1 MRYLLMIEPVLNG
14 LTPSVAQVS
23 KIAFLQFSVTTPPP
37 PPPPFFFS
45 LITDRTY
52 FLLTPKEL

>member
-14 LTPSVAQVS
+14 LTPSGAQVS
-23 KIAFLQFSVTTPPP
+23 KIAFLQFSVTT